1 MTPTTHHKYSPSKL
15 KNLAICPG
23 YLSSDTSSEAAEEGT
38 MLHECC
44 ETGILP
50 KDLTDEQKHCV
61 KVCMDYVADLTAGA
75 AAHLREQRLVVLDG
89 ATAGTTDG
97 LVVES
102 VEHVHLYDYKFGRLS
117 VEAAE
122 TNLQGWSYA
131 VGAFDAYPAAERVT
145 VHFLQPRRDEVSQH
159 TFTRAADYDRMASK
173 IATVIL
179 LTERNCERPETYHP
193 QHGNCLWC
201 GRKAECP
208 RVAELTAALVSAT
221 HNTLTLPTVMVPAQM
236 TTIELVNALDV
247 CGIIKDHVTKWV
259 DMVKAEALQR
269 TKDGQQVG
277 DYVLERR
284 SGKRTITD
292 PIAASAILAAD
303 YGFTQVDV
311 SACVTM
317 SVTEM
322 EKQVAAKAGKGKGA
336 KAKEELQERLEAA
349 GLVVSANGYEY
360 LKKLN

>member
-1 MTPTTHHKYSPSKL
+1 MTPTAHHKYSPSKL

-23 YLSSDTSSEAAEEGT
+23 YLSSVTTSEAAEEGT

-44 ETGILP
+44 ETGIIP

-61 KVCMDYVADLTAGA
+61 KVCMDYVADLSANCQ
-75 AAHLREQRLVVLDG
+75 AHLREQRLVVLDG

-102 VEHVHLYDYKFGRLS
+102 VEHVHLYDYKFGRLT

-122 TNLQGWSYA
+122 TNLQGWAYA

-145 VHFLQPRRDEVSQH
+145 VHFLQPRRDEVSVW
-159 TFTRAADYDRMASK
+159 TFERAQNYQTMADK
-173 IATVIL
+173 ITAVLIRA
-179 LTERNCERPETYHP
+179 ERQKDCADAYTP

-208 RVAELTAALVSAT
+208 RVAELTAALVANT
-221 HNTLTLPTVMVPAQM
+221 HNTLTLPKVLVPAQM
-236 TTIELVNALDV
+236 TTLELVNALDV
-247 CGIIKDHVTKWV
+247 CGIVKDHVTKWT

-284 SGKRTITD
+284 SGKRTILD

-336 KAKEELQERLEAA
+336 KAKEELQEKLEAA
-349 GLVVSANGYEY
+349 GLVVSGNGYEY